1 MRYIDP
7 NNSASKVINAAHKM
21 TSYYLNSIL
30 CAPGLNNAARDALA
44 IYLTELIDIEVT
56 IIELNDLNWQ
66 RESEKKNNSGKSSIL
81 KSTLLKPA
89 YEIKDKVDKM
99 AKRISVIV
107 NTSGLFKKQRGQA
120 VVLIK
125 DFDIKLSGW
134 LNYLNQL
141 R

>member
-1 MRYIDP
+1 MRYVDP

-44 IYLTELIDIEVT
+44 IYLNDLIDIEVK
-56 IIELNDLNWQ
+56 IIEINELNWR
-66 RESEKKNNSGKSSIL
+66 RELEKKNNNGKTSIL

-89 YEIKDKVDKM
+89 YDIKDRIEIM

-107 NTSGLFKKQRGQA
+107 NTSNLFKKQRGQA